1 MSNSMMATGSSVLE
15 QRAAEACAVI
25 SDLSVPLRDLWNPW
39 KCPVKF
45 LPYLAWAFS
54 VDRWEE
60 TWSETEKRQ
69 AVSDAFWIH
78 QRKGTV
84 AAVRRVI
91 ETLGYSMTLQEWWEV
106 ADSAGTFRLEIE
118 LNDIGI
124 TEPMIKELERII
136 GDAKPVSRHISQLT
150 LSSSSHGYAYAACAL
165 TDGEEITVYPK
176 GYTPPDCI
184 YYNGIAHYDGNY
196 HYCPPGNNPNGVF
209 KYDGSASY
217 DGTQRYDGI
226 YRFSGE

>member
-1 MSNSMMATGSSVLE
+1 MATGSSVLE
-15 QRAAEACAVI
+15 QQAAEACAVI

-39 KCPVKF
+39 RCPVKF

-60 TWSETEKRQ
+60 SWSETEKRR

-106 ADSAGTFRLEIE
+106 ADPAGTFRLEID

-124 TEPMIKELERII
+124 TESMIKELERII

-150 LSSSSHGYAYAACAL
+150 LSASTDSIVSIGTAAF
-165 TDGEEITVYPK
+165 DGEVITVYPK
-176 GYTPPDCI
+176 GYIPDDSI
-184 YYNGIAHYDGNY
+184 YFDEVASYDGNY
-196 HYCPPGNNPNGVF
+196 HY
-209 KYDGSASY
+209 
-217 DGTQRYDGI
+217 
-226 YRFSGE
+226 SGD

>member
-1 MSNSMMATGSSVLE
+1 MATGSSLLE
-15 QRAAEACAVI
+15 QRAAAACAVI

-39 KCPVKF
+39 RCPVKF

-106 ADSAGTFRLEIE
+106 ADPAGTFRLEID

-136 GDAKPVSRHISQLT
+136 GDAKPVSRHISQLKIAA
-150 LSSSSHGYAYAACAL
+150 SSRGTAWIGSCVF
-165 TDGEEITVYPK
+165 DGEIITVYPQ
-176 GYTPPDCI
+176 GYKPDDSI
-184 YYNGIAHYDGNY
+184 YYDEMANYDGNY
-196 HYCPPGNNPNGVF
+196 Y
-209 KYDGSASY
+209 Y
-217 DGTQRYDGI
+217 
-226 YRFSGE
+226 SGG

>member
-1 MSNSMMATGSSVLE
+1 MATGSSVLE

-39 KCPVKF
+39 RCPVKF

-60 TWSETEKRQ
+60 TWSEKEKRQ

-106 ADSAGTFRLEIE
+106 ADPAGTFRLEVD

-124 TEPMIKELERII
+124 TESMIKELERII

-150 LSSSSHGYAYAACAL
+150 LSASADGTVHIGSAMI
-165 TDGEEITVYPK
+165 DGEEITVYPP
-176 GYTPPDCI
+176 GYEPDESI
-184 YYNGIAHYDGNY
+184 FYDGQSRYDGNNY
-196 HYCPPGNNPNGVF
+196 V
-209 KYDGSASY
+209 
-217 DGTQRYDGI
+217 
-226 YRFSGE
+226 SGD

>member
-1 MSNSMMATGSSVLE
+1 MATGSSVLE

-39 KCPVKF
+39 RCPVKF

-106 ADSAGTFRLEIE
+106 ADPVGTFRLEVD

-124 TEPMIKELERII
+124 TESMIKELERII

-150 LSSSSHGYAYAACAL
+150 LSLSVTAL
-165 TDGEEITVYPK
+165 ASIGTAFIDLEVITVYPPE
-176 GYTPPDCI
+176 YVPDGGI
-184 YYNGIAHYDGNY
+184 YYDGQQHYSGNVY
-196 HYCPPGNNPNGVF
+196 
-209 KYDGSASY
+209 
-217 DGTQRYDGI
+217 
-226 YRFSGE
+226 FSGK

>member
-106 ADSAGTFRLEIE
+106 ADPAGTFRLEIE

>member
-1 MSNSMMATGSSVLE
+1 MATGSSVLE
-15 QRAAEACAVI
+15 QRAAAACAVI

-39 KCPVKF
+39 RCPVKF

-106 ADSAGTFRLEIE
+106 ADPAGTFRLEID

-150 LSSSSHGYAYAACAL
+150 LSSSVRGTAYTGSAL
-165 TDGEEITVYPK
+165 FDGEVIEVYP
-176 GYTPPDCI
+176 PD
-184 YYNGIAHYDGNY
+184 YKPDDGIIYDGMAQFSGNY
-196 HYCPPGNNPNGVF
+196 Y
-209 KYDGSASY
+209 
-217 DGTQRYDGI
+217 
-226 YRFSGE
+226 FSGE

>member
-1 MSNSMMATGSSVLE
+1 MATGSSVLE

-39 KCPVKF
+39 RCPVKF

-60 TWSETEKRQ
+60 TWSEKEKRQ

-106 ADSAGTFRLEIE
+106 ADPAGTFRLEVD

-124 TEPMIKELERII
+124 TESMIKELERII

-150 LSSSSHGYAYAACAL
+150 LSASADGTVHIGSAMI
-165 TDGEEITVYPK
+165 DGEEITVYPP
-176 GYTPPDCI
+176 GYEPDESI
-184 YYNGIAHYDGNY
+184 FYDGQSRYDGNNY
-196 HYCPPGNNPNGVF
+196 V
-209 KYDGSASY
+209 
-217 DGTQRYDGI
+217 
-226 YRFSGE
+226 SGE

>member
-1 MSNSMMATGSSVLE
+1 MNNSLMATGSSELE

-25 SDLSVPLRDLWNPW
+25 SELSVPLRDLWNPW
-39 KCPVKF
+39 KCPAKF

-60 TWSETEKRQ
+60 TWTETAKRQ

-84 AAVRRVI
+84 AAVKRVI
-91 ETLGYSMTLQEWWEV
+91 EGLGYSMTIEEWWEV
-106 ADSAGTFRLEIE
+106 ADPAGTFRLEID

-124 TEPMIKELERII
+124 TEQMINELERII

-150 LSSSSHGYAYAACAL
+150 LSASTRGIASIGIAIC
-165 TDGEEITVYPK
+165 DGEVISVFPP
-176 GYTPPDCI
+176 GYTPDDSI
-184 YYNGIAHYDGNY
+184 YYNEQPFYDGNY
-196 HYCPPGNNPNGVF
+196 YH
-209 KYDGSASY
+209 
-217 DGTQRYDGI
+217 
-226 YRFSGE
+226 SGE

>member
-1 MSNSMMATGSSVLE
+1 MATGSSVLE

-39 KCPVKF
+39 RCPVKF

-60 TWSETEKRQ
+60 TWSEKEKRQ

-106 ADSAGTFRLEIE
+106 ADPAGTFRLEVD

-124 TEPMIKELERII
+124 TESMIKELERII

-150 LSSSSHGYAYAACAL
+150 LSASADGTVHIGSAMI
-165 TDGEEITVYPK
+165 DGEEITVYPP
-176 GYTPPDCI
+176 GYEPDESI
-184 YYNGIAHYDGNY
+184 FYDGQSRY
-196 HYCPPGNNPNGVF
+196 GGNNYV
-209 KYDGSASY
+209 
-217 DGTQRYDGI
+217 
-226 YRFSGE
+226 SGD

>member
-1 MSNSMMATGSSVLE
+1 MATGSSVLE

-39 KCPVKF
+39 RCPVKF

-91 ETLGYSMTLQEWWEV
+91 ETLGYSMTLQEWWTV
-106 ADSAGTFRLEIE
+106 ADPAGTFRLEIG

-124 TEPMIKELERII
+124 TESMIKELERII
-136 GDAKPVSRHISQLT
+136 GDAKPVSRHISQMT
-150 LSSSSHGYAYAACAL
+150 LSTTSR
-165 TDGEEITVYPK
+165 
-176 GYTPPDCI
+176 
-184 YYNGIAHYDGNY
+184 GIAHLGAAAIIGEEVSVYPEHYKPVNDIFYDGLIFHDGNY
-196 HYCPPGNNPNGVF
+196 QF
-209 KYDGSASY
+209 ED
-217 DGTQRYDGI
+217 
-226 YRFSGE
+226 

>member
-1 MSNSMMATGSSVLE
+1 MSNSLMATGSSVLE

-39 KCPVKF
+39 RCPVKF

-60 TWSETEKRQ
+60 KWSETEKRQ

-91 ETLGYSMTLQEWWEV
+91 ENLGYSMTIQEWWEV
-106 ADSAGTFRLEIE
+106 ADPAGTFRLEID

-136 GDAKPVSRHISQLT
+136 GDAKPVSRPVSVLT
-150 LSSSSHGYAYAACAL
+150 LSASARGPVSTGLAL
-165 TDGEEITVYPK
+165 FEGDIISVYPP
-176 GYTPPDCI
+176 GYQPDDSI
-184 YYNGIAHYDGNY
+184 HYDAQ
-196 HYCPPGNNPNGVF
+196 HYFFGDV
-209 KYDGSASY
+209 
-217 DGTQRYDGI
+217 T
-226 YRFSGE
+226 FSGK

>member
-1 MSNSMMATGSSVLE
+1 MATGSSVLE
-15 QRAAEACAVI
+15 QRAAAACSVI
-25 SDLSVPLRDLWNPW
+25 SDLSVPLRGLWNPW
-39 KCPVKF
+39 RCPVKF

-60 TWSETEKRQ
+60 TWSETVKRQ

-91 ETLGYSMTLQEWWEV
+91 ETLGYSMTLKEWWEV
-106 ADSAGTFRLEIE
+106 ADPAGTFRLEID

-124 TEPMIKELERII
+124 TEPMIAELERII

-150 LSSSSHGYAYAACAL
+150 LSASTGSITSIGTAAF
-165 TDGEEITVYPK
+165 DGEVITVYPK
-176 GYTPPDCI
+176 GYLPDDSI
-184 YYNGIAHYDGNY
+184 YFDEVASYDGNY
-196 HYCPPGNNPNGVF
+196 Y
-209 KYDGSASY
+209 Y
-217 DGTQRYDGI
+217 
-226 YRFSGE
+226 SGD

>member
-1 MSNSMMATGSSVLE
+1 MANGSSLLE
-15 QRAAEACAVI
+15 QRAAAACASI

-39 KCPVKF
+39 RCPVKF

-60 TWSETEKRQ
+60 TWSEKEKRQ

-106 ADSAGTFRLEIE
+106 ADPAGTFRLEVD

-124 TEPMIKELERII
+124 TESMIKELERII

-150 LSSSSHGYAYAACAL
+150 LSLSVTAL
-165 TDGEEITVYPK
+165 ASIGTAFIDSEVITVYPPE
-176 GYTPPDCI
+176 YVPDGGI
-184 YYNGIAHYDGNY
+184 YYDGQQHYSGNVY
-196 HYCPPGNNPNGVF
+196 
-209 KYDGSASY
+209 
-217 DGTQRYDGI
+217 
-226 YRFSGE
+226 FSGK

>member
-1 MSNSMMATGSSVLE
+1 MMNSLLPPGSSALE
-15 QRAAEACAVI
+15 RRLAQACSGI
-25 SDLSVPLRDLWNPW
+25 SDLNVPLRDLWNPW

-60 TWSETEKRQ
+60 TWPETDKRQ

-106 ADSAGTFRLEIE
+106 ADPAGTFRLEID

-136 GDAKPVSRHISQLT
+136 GDAKPVSRHISQLK
-150 LSSSSHGYAYAACAL
+150 LSVSAYGTEYVGAAI
-165 TDGEEITVYPK
+165 TDGEVITVYP
-176 GYTPPDCI
+176 P
-184 YYNGIAHYDGNY
+184 NY
-196 HYCPPGNNPNGVF
+196 EPEDSIC
-209 KYDGSASY
+209 
-217 DGTQRYDGI
+217 YDGI
-226 YRFSGE
+226 QHYSGNTHFSGK

>member
-1 MSNSMMATGSSVLE
+1 MATGSSVLE
-15 QRAAEACAVI
+15 QRAAAACAVI
-25 SDLSVPLRDLWNPW
+25 SDLSVPLRDLWSPW
-39 KCPVKF
+39 RCPVKF

-60 TWSETEKRQ
+60 TWSETVKRQ

-106 ADSAGTFRLEIE
+106 ADPAGTFRLTVD

-124 TEPMIKELERII
+124 TESMIKELERII
-136 GDAKPVSRHISQLT
+136 GDAKPVSRHLAQLT
-150 LSSSSHGYAYAACAL
+150 LSTL
-165 TDGEEITVYPK
+165 TLGPFYTAVAISDGNIVTVYPAD
-176 GYTPPDCI
+176 YDPDDSV
-184 YYNGIAHYDGNY
+184 N
-196 HYCPPGNNPNGVF
+196 
-209 KYDGSASY
+209 Y
-217 DGTQRYDGI
+217 DGTLHVDSGY
-226 YRFSGE
+226 YYSGEKNV

>member
-1 MSNSMMATGSSVLE
+1 MATGSSVLE

-60 TWSETEKRQ
+60 IWSETEKRQ

-106 ADSAGTFRLEIE
+106 ADPAGTFRLEIE

-150 LSSSSHGYAYAACAL
+150 LSSSSHGYAYAACVL

-196 HYCPPGNNPNGVF
+196 HYCRPGKYPDGVF
-209 KYDGSASY
+209 HYDGSARY
-217 DGTQRYDGI
+217 DGTQLYDGA
-226 YRFSGE
+226 YRSSGE

>member
-1 MSNSMMATGSSVLE
+1 MATGSSELE
-15 QRAAEACAVI
+15 QRAAAACAVI
-25 SDLSVPLRDLWNPW
+25 SNLSVPLRDLWNPW
-39 KCPVKF
+39 RCPVKF

-60 TWSETEKRQ
+60 SWSETEKRQ

-106 ADSAGTFRLEIE
+106 ADPAGTFRLEID

-124 TEPMIKELERII
+124 TESMIKELERII

-150 LSSSSHGYAYAACAL
+150 LSVSTKGIANIGCAIF
-165 TDGEEITVYPK
+165 DGEEITIYPA
-176 GYTPPDCI
+176 GYTPDESI
-184 YYNGIAHYDGNY
+184 YYDGQAHYDGNY
-196 HYCPPGNNPNGVF
+196 H
-209 KYDGSASY
+209 
-217 DGTQRYDGI
+217 
-226 YRFSGE
+226 FSGDSK

>member
-1 MSNSMMATGSSVLE
+1 MATGSSVLE

-39 KCPVKF
+39 RCPVKF

-106 ADSAGTFRLEIE
+106 ADPAGTFRLEID

-124 TEPMIKELERII
+124 TETMIKELERII
-136 GDAKPVSRHISQLT
+136 GDTKPVSRHISSLT
-150 LSSSSHGYAYAACAL
+150 LSASTRGPVSTGLAL
-165 TDGEEITVYPK
+165 FDGDIINVYPP
-176 GYTPPDCI
+176 GYKPDDSI
-184 YYNGIAHYDGNY
+184 HYDAQQ
-196 HYCPPGNNPNGVF
+196 HF
-209 KYDGSASY
+209 FGSV
-217 DGTQRYDGI
+217 T
-226 YRFSGE
+226 FSGQ

>member
-1 MSNSMMATGSSVLE
+1 MATGSSVLE

-39 KCPVKF
+39 RCPVKF

-106 ADSAGTFRLEIE
+106 ADPAGTFRLEIE

-124 TEPMIKELERII
+124 TETMIKELERII
-136 GDAKPVSRHISQLT
+136 GDTKPVSRHMTQITLATGSQGVAWAGAVT
-150 LSSSSHGYAYAACAL
+150 V
-165 TDGEEITVYPK
+165 DGESVTVYPQE
-176 GYTPPDCI
+176 YTPDDSI
-184 YYNGIAHYDGNY
+184 YYDGEAHFDGNY
-196 HYCPPGNNPNGVF
+196 YFRGN
-209 KYDGSASY
+209 
-217 DGTQRYDGI
+217 
-226 YRFSGE
+226 

>member
-1 MSNSMMATGSSVLE
+1 MATGSSVLE
-15 QRAAEACAVI
+15 QRAAAACSVI

-39 KCPVKF
+39 RCPVKF

-60 TWSETEKRQ
+60 TWSETVKRQ

-106 ADSAGTFRLEIE
+106 ADPAGTFRLEVD

-124 TEPMIKELERII
+124 TESMIKELERII

-150 LSSSSHGYAYAACAL
+150 LSASTDSIVSIGTAAF
-165 TDGEEITVYPK
+165 DGEVITVYPK
-176 GYTPPDCI
+176 GYLPDDSI
-184 YYNGIAHYDGNY
+184 YFDEVASYDGNY
-196 HYCPPGNNPNGVF
+196 HY
-209 KYDGSASY
+209 
-217 DGTQRYDGI
+217 
-226 YRFSGE
+226 SGD